1 MADYSANNKRIA
13 KNTLFLYI
21 RMLFIT
27 AVSLYTS
34 RIVLAT
40 LGAED
45 YGTYNVVGGVVVL
58 FTFLNTSMIGTIQR
72 FLNYSIG
79 QDNPEKTRKVFSTSI
94 NCQIIVLLVVFVL
107 SETLG
112 LWFLNTYLNIPS
124 ERMYAAN
131 WIYQFSI
138 LTICIQIFYA
148 PYNAAIISCER
159 MSIYAYI
166 SIFDVLARLGVVY
179 ILIRSTNCDKLI
191 LYGALLCVVSLLV
204 GFIYICYCLKN
215 FTFCRY
221 KKHDDRLL
229 LKNMVSFSGWSIFGG
244 VSNLGATQ
252 GINMILNIFFGVAI
266 NAAMGVANQVLNAL
280 EQFVNNF
287 SVAFNPQI
295 IKSYA
300 AGDKDYFYSLLYRSA
315 KLCYFLMFTISAPVI
330 ICCTDILGIW
340 LEEVPTYSVLF
351 CQIILMHAL
360 SNSINTPM
368 WTAVRANGNIKKYN
382 IVTSSLRLSIIP
394 ICFIGFKLGSSPS
407 FALWCNLLLNIII
420 QTWILYHLRTLINL
434 NLDMYVRKV
443 ILPCFLVTVASLP
456 IPIIMHHFEKG
467 MIWTLFIILTSIF
480 LSLLCVFVLGFKKEE
495 RKALFSILRTMS
507 SKSN

>member
-1 MADYSANNKRIA
+1 
-13 KNTLFLYI
+13 
-21 RMLFIT
+21 MLFVI

-34 RIVLAT
+34 RVVLAT

-79 QDNPEKTRKVFSTSI
+79 EDDNKKTKSVFSVSI
-94 NCQIIVLLVVFVL
+94 NCQLIISLIVLLL

-112 LWFLNTYLNIPS
+112 LWFLNTYLNIPT

-148 PYNAAIISCER
+148 PFNAAIISCER

-166 SIFDVLARLGVVY
+166 SIFDVLARLGIAF
-179 ILIRSTNCDKLI
+179 ILINASNCDKLI
-191 LYGALLCVVSLLV
+191 LYGALLCLVSLLV
-204 GFIYICYCLKN
+204 GLIYIHYCLRN
-215 FTFCRY
+215 FSFCHYTRHND
-221 KKHDDRLL
+221 KTIFRS
-229 LKNMVSFSGWSIFGG
+229 MVSFSGWSILGG

-252 GINMILNIFFGVAI
+252 GINMVLNIFFGVAV

-287 SVAFNPQI
+287 SIAFNPQI
-295 IKSYA
+295 VKSYA
-300 AGDKDYFYSLLYRSA
+300 AGDKDYCNSLLFRSA
-315 KLCYFLMFTISAPVI
+315 KICYFLMFTISAPVI
-330 ICCTDILGIW
+330 ICCSDILGIW
-340 LEEVPTYSVLF
+340 LEVVPEYSVLF

-382 IVTSSLRLSIIP
+382 IVTSSLRLSILP
-394 ICFIGFKLGSSPS
+394 ICYLGFRIGFAPS
-407 FALWCNLLLNIII
+407 YALWSNLILNIII
-420 QTWILYHLRTLINL
+420 QSWIIYHLKGLINL
-434 NLDMYVRKV
+434 NIGAYIKNV
-443 ILPCFLVTVASLP
+443 ILPCLYVTICVLP
-456 IPIIMHHFEKG
+456 IPLIIHGIMDGFS
-467 MIWTLFIILTSIF
+467 WAFFVIILTIT
-480 LSLLCVFVLGFKKEE
+480 LSLAFVYLFGFKKEE
-495 RKALFSILRTMS
+495 CDAILLIVKSFASRIT
-507 SKSN
+507 KSN

>member
-94 NCQIIVLLVVFVL
+94 NCQLIILLVVLVL

-112 LWFLNTYLNIPS
+112 LWFLNSYLNIPT

-148 PYNAAIISCER
+148 PYNAAIISCEK

-179 ILIRSTNCDKLI
+179 ILIRSTI
-191 LYGALLCVVSLLV
+191 
-204 GFIYICYCLKN
+204 KN
-215 FTFCRY
+215 T
-221 KKHDDRLL
+221 
-229 LKNMVSFSGWSIFGG
+229 
-244 VSNLGATQ
+244 
-252 GINMILNIFFGVAI
+252 MIG
-266 NAAMGVANQVLNAL
+266 
-280 EQFVNNF
+280 
-287 SVAFNPQI
+287 
-295 IKSYA
+295 Y
-300 AGDKDYFYSLLYRSA
+300 Y
-315 KLCYFLMFTISAPVI
+315 
-330 ICCTDILGIW
+330 
-340 LEEVPTYSVLF
+340 
-351 CQIILMHAL
+351 
-360 SNSINTPM
+360 
-368 WTAVRANGNIKKYN
+368 
-382 IVTSSLRLSIIP
+382 
-394 ICFIGFKLGSSPS
+394 
-407 FALWCNLLLNIII
+407 
-420 QTWILYHLRTLINL
+420 
-434 NLDMYVRKV
+434 
-443 ILPCFLVTVASLP
+443 
-456 IPIIMHHFEKG
+456 
-467 MIWTLFIILTSIF
+467 
-480 LSLLCVFVLGFKKEE
+480 
-495 RKALFSILRTMS
+495 
-507 SKSN
+507 